1 MDRWRREA
9 ALFEAL
15 APQAEEEE
23 LTRSRGVLAGL
34 THGDTATGDET
45 DTALATGGTG
55 TVPGDTGTA
64 ATTAGHVGD
73 TDTMETI
80 AGAPGHVGGDTAG
93 GENTGTGGGSSG
105 SGGGTGGSE
114 LRAGS

>member
-55 TVPGDTGTA
+55 TVPGDTG
-64 ATTAGHVGD
+64 
-73 TDTMETI
+73 
-80 AGAPGHVGGDTAG
+80 GDTAG
-93 GENTGTGGGSSG
+93 GEDTGTGGGSSG